1 MKVIEPKIELLKIGQ
16 DPMQY
21 IERIGRICYKSED
34 KITSESAPKFISMLY
49 NRLHW
54 AMLEHYFFI
63 VHTTKQVAMLLQAEN
78 NKYINFTDDEHGYI
92 CSFNARAIKDLYN
105 STDDAL
111 VKRASKSIMFLV
123 ARKYNCYELFGLDSD
138 FDTVSTGYHAVQMR
152 VIDLDEALSMFT
164 LKEKL
169 AHCWASIIFT
179 CDRGVS
185 HEIVRHEGQMSFA
198 QESTR
203 YCNYS
208 GDKFGKEITVI
219 RPSWL
224 STEIDSINGFVQ
236 DYKQGQILMEDMN
249 VLLNTSDD
257 ALWCKAMLEA
267 EESYFSLL
275 DAGWQAQQARSV
287 LPNSLKTEVA
297 VTARYAEW
305 KHFFSLRC
313 DTPAHPQMRQV
324 ALPALE
330 LLYLKSPEVFYDQQK
345 EFSVK

>member
-1 MKVIEPKIELLKIGQ
+1 MSMRRNQIMKVIEPKIELLKIGQ

-21 IERIGRICYKSED
+21 IERVGRICYKSED

-49 NRLHW
+49 DRLHW

-152 VIDLDEALSMFT
+152 VIDLDEALSIFT
-164 LKEKL
+164 LGEKL

-185 HEIVRHEGQMSFA
+185 HELVRHEGQMSFA

-208 GDKFGKEITVI
+208 EDRFGREITVI

-224 STEIDSINGFVQ
+224 STE
-236 DYKQGQILMEDMN
+236 
-249 VLLNTSDD
+249 D

-345 EFSVK
+345 EFNVK